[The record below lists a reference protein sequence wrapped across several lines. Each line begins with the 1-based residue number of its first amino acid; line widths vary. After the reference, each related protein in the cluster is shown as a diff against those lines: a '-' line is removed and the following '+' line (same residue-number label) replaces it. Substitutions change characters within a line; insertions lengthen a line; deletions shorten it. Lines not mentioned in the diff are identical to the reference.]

1 MSGSRTVGRLLGAA
15 FLFVFVA
22 SIVSSLLLDSVTGS
36 GSVLEMLASI
46 ADNLGTMQIS
56 ILIGLFTSVGIVV
69 LASLLYAVLYK
80 QQKIVAL
87 VALGWWL
94 AEAVLLAISKIG
106 ALGLVSLSQDF
117 VAAGAPE
124 ASFHQM
130 LGRFLYSGLLK
141 QGDDIHMLFYCLGG
155 ILWFYLFLRSRCIPR
170 VLSILGIVIESVGLV
185 GMILL
190 LLSVQV
196 DMLVFYPIAALE
208 LIVGVWLLIRGAPA
222 PAKIYQIDG

>member
-22 SIVSSLLLDSVTGS
+22 SIVSNLLLDSVTGS
-36 GSVLEMLASI
+36 GSIPEMLARI
-46 ADNLGTMQIS
+46 AGNLGTMQIS
-56 ILIGLFTSVGIVV
+56 IVIGLFTSVGIVV
-69 LASLLYAVLYK
+69 LASLLYAVLYR

-106 ALGLVSLSQDF
+106 ALGLVSLSQAF

-124 ASFHQM
+124 GSFHQT
-130 LGRFLYSGLLK
+130 LGSFLYSGLLK
-141 QGDDIHMLFYCLGG
+141 QGDDIHMLFYCVGG

-208 LIVGVWLLIRGAPA
+208 LIVGVWLLIRGTPA
-222 PAKIYQIDG
+222 QEIHQIDG

>member
-106 ALGLVSLSQDF
+106 AMGLVSLSQDF
-117 VAAGAPE
+117 VAAGVPE
-124 ASFHQM
+124 ASFHQT
-130 LGRFLYSGLLK
+130 LGNFLYSGLLK
-141 QGDDIHMLFYCLGG
+141 QGDDIHMLFYCVGG
-155 ILWFYLFLRSRCIPR
+155 ILWFYLFLRSRLIPR
-170 VLSILGIVIESVGLV
+170 VLSIPGIVIESVALI
-185 GMILL
+185 GMILML
-190 LLSVQV
+190 LAVQV

-208 LIVGVWLLIRGAPA
+208 LIVGLWLLIRGAPA
-222 PAKIYQIDG
+222 RSEIQQH

>member
-130 LGRFLYSGLLK
+130 LGRFLYSDLLK

-155 ILWFYLFLRSRCIPR
+155 ILWFYLFFRSRCIPR

-208 LIVGVWLLIRGAPA
+208 LIVGVWLLIRGTPA
-222 PAKIYQIDG
+222 QEIHQIDG